1 MGKSILYIV
10 AQLAELP
17 EIEAVETLL
26 ASAGYPPLFT
36 DYGVWNFDTWRLE
49 NTPRFIWQWRRLRL
63 VLDQL
68 YLIHNQ
74 SGEVVNVHTIA
85 VGDPRIV

>member
-1 MGKSILYIV
+1 MSKSVLYMV
-10 AQLAELP
+10 TQLAELP
-17 EIEAVETLL
+17 EIETVEVLL

-36 DYGVWNFDTWRLE
+36 DYDIWNFEVWRLE

-68 YLIHNQ
+68 YLVHNQ
-74 SGEVVNVHTIA
+74 SGQTINIHGISK
-85 VGDPRIV
+85 GDPRIV